1 MAYERI
7 IIVGNLGGD
16 PTTNTTKD
24 GQQVANFSV
33 AVNRKKGNTKVTTW
47 YRVSAWSANA
57 ELAQKYLKKGSR
69 VMVEGSGLRANAYID
84 QSGKAQASLVL
95 NADRIIF
102 LDSAPENGA
111 SSSEDGEQIPF

>member
-16 PTTNTTKD
+16 PTTNSTKD
-24 GQQVANFSV
+24 GQQVANFNV
-33 AVNRKKGNTKVTTW
+33 AVNRKKNGTKVTTW
-47 YRVSAWSANA
+47 YRVSAWNGNA
-57 ELAQKYLKKGSR
+57 ELAAKYLKKGSR

-84 QSGKAQASLVL
+84 QSGKAQASLEL

-102 LDSAPENGA
+102 LDTAPENGA
-111 SSSEDGEQIPF
+111 GVAGDEDIPF